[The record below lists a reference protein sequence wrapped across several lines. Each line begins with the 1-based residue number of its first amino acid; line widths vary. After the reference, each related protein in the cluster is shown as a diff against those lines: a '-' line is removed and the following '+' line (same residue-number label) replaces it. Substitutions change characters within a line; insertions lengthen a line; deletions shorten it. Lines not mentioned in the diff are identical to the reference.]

1 MTSLS
6 LSWTTCGI
14 TALLGY
20 IIYRQFFQT
29 SHQKLPLPPGPERI
43 PILGNLGDFPPNGA
57 VEYEHWLR
65 HKKLYGGISSVS
77 VMGMT
82 LVIIH
87 DRDAARDLLEQG
99 SSKTSGRPKM
109 VMANK
114 LCGYENVILCQDYNP
129 TFRRAR
135 KFLHRALGSK
145 GSAAEFRGVQEA
157 GVHRQLVRAL
167 KEPERWLEHFKTY
180 VYHFLSPKTRII
192 NQQNSNAGSTVL
204 KMAYGY
210 TVAPGKPDT
219 LVTLIDKM
227 MTEFS
232 LAAVPMAWAVDIIP
246 ALQHLP
252 DGFPG
257 TGFKKTARKWKKS
270 IEACAYIPYRFV
282 QRQIAAGTNEPS
294 YVSKLIEQLKAENDG
309 VLKEEDERAII
320 WTAASLY
327 GAAAD
332 TIVIALTAWTLAM
345 LRFPHVQ
352 RKAQE
357 KIDRVVGTGRLPT
370 VEDREN
376 LPYINAVVKETLR
389 WWPIAPMGFPHTAT
403 EDITYGGYTIP
414 KGSFLLP
421 AVWWFLHDPA
431 VYADPESFDPER
443 YLAPRNEP
451 DPAGDAFGYGRR
463 VCAGRYFADESLF
476 LQVALSVAAFDIN
489 KAVGK
494 DGQEVDVDHV
504 KPKLGVLMY
513 PTEFACRVVPRSE
526 GHVKLIRKL
535 EERYANDAAKGDAEL
550 LDSVEDF
557 ELVE

>member
-1 MTSLS
+1 MTNIS
-6 LSWTTCGI
+6 LSWTVYGI
-14 TALLGY
+14 TALLSY
-20 IIYRQFFQT
+20 IIYRQFFQ
-29 SHQKLPLPPGPERI
+29 SSQKPLPPGPERI
-43 PILGNLGDFPPNGA
+43 PLLGNLGDFPPNGA

-65 HKKLYGGISSVS
+65 HKKLYGGVSSVS
-77 VMGMT
+77 VLNMT

-87 DRDAARDLLEQG
+87 DKNAARDILETNSG
-99 SSKTSGRPKM
+99 KTSGRPTM

-114 LCGYENVILCQDYNP
+114 LCGYEDIILCQDYSP

-145 GSAAEFRGVQEA
+145 SSAAEFRDVQEM

-167 KEPERWLEHFKTY
+167 REPERWLEHFKT
-180 VYHFLSPKTRII
+180 
-192 NQQNSNAGSTVL
+192 NAGSMVL

-210 TVAPGKPDT
+210 TISPDKPDT

-232 LAAVPMAWAVDIIP
+232 LAAIPMAWAVDIIP

-257 TGFKKTARKWKKS
+257 TGFKKTARQWKKS
-270 IEACAYIPYRFV
+270 IQACAYIPYRFV
-282 QRQIAAGTNEPS
+282 QRQMTAGINEPS
-294 YVSKLIEQLKAENDG
+294 YVSKLIEELKAENDG

-332 TIVIALTAWTLAM
+332 TTVIALTAWTLAM

-357 KIDRVVGTGRLPT
+357 EIDRVVGAERLPT
-370 VEDREN
+370 LDDREN
-376 LPYINAVVKETLR
+376 LPYINAIVKETLR

-403 EDITYGGYTIP
+403 EDITYRNYTIP
-414 KGSFLLP
+414 IGSFLLP

-431 VYADPESFDPER
+431 VYADPESFDPDR
-443 YLAPRNEP
+443 YLAPRSEP

-463 VCAGRYFADESLF
+463 VCAGRWFADESLF
-476 LQVALSVAAFDIN
+476 LQVALSLAVFSIK
-489 KAVGK
+489 KAVGE
-494 DGQEVDVDHV
+494 DGEEVDVDHV
-504 KPKLGVLMY
+504 KPKPGVLMY

-526 GHVKLIRKL
+526 RHVKLIKEL
-535 EERYANDAAKGDAEL
+535 EERYASDEIKGDAEL

-557 ELVE
+557 EIVE